1 MIRKS
6 YNQAHAEWVAQMR
19 AKNPEMAALWGC
31 EDALIDKAIREEDA
45 DTLNAILDADAGR
58 ISTVRVSFDDAL
70 ERATIKAFGV
80 APQDE
85 NERYAAAECLDARQ
99 CVKGRGED

>member
-6 YNQAHAEWVAQMR
+6 YNALHADWVAKMR
-19 AKNPEMAALWGC
+19 AKNPEMAALFGTP
-31 EDALIDKAIREEDA
+31 I
-45 DTLNAILDADAGR
+45 G
-58 ISTVRVSFDDAL
+58 DAL
-70 ERATIKAFGV
+70 ERAAIKAFGV